1 MKTNNKKQNSGGF
14 LSAIAAL
21 FKGGAAAG
29 SGVSGAAATGGIF
42 ASNAGILGLL
52 LGGATIAAGAGAV
65 YHFAGNATNTAS
77 NTPAI
82 FQNSYFEE
90 EAAKAGAERASTQDR
105 YAKVNSSIGMFSEQ
119 ARKSGLG
126 FEVQEEQQQENS
138 QAEDNSYSDASSY
151 GSSGAPVDYSASA
164 ASSASPK
171 GNRLTSKSM
180 GSFSGGGSSSTGSSV
195 PRMKSMG
202 GLSGGVN
209 SKFASMKSAALAE
222 SRGSATAMASAK
234 KASISKGRS
243 VSARG
248 RRSSAHSQAMFA
260 NAMGSKAA
268 YSSSAAGART
278 SAQAAFTGETTGTGD
293 VAEGVLEGAGLG
305 GAGLSMGDGLK
316 ANNPGNVNN
325 VKNIPQP
332 SNPSNESPWKDLEK
346 ALLITLAAATVLLI
360 TGSILAS
367 AAAKAGNSIAKA
379 SLYVATMAVS
389 GAVIAAGLA
398 IIAMGA
404 VLAFKKEYKQTGMGI
419 TYMIAGAFLVAKG
432 IKLLSDAVTGYKDAK
447 QENYQNSPE
456 YEAKKKELD
465 DALEKGEKDGK
476 PYKQED
482 YDKDMDNLNNDKG
495 ARDKAWQDSKDA
507 KKELK
512 TQEKSYNEARSAETE
527 KIKNSEEFKD
537 RQTQIDESKDNR
549 ATRTASQEDL
559 NKDIDKAVDERMKG
573 TEQQEAYNNA
583 KANYDDRL
591 GSVNKSA
598 NTSTTQ
604 TQTATLKG
612 TVNSDGTVTVEVPK
626 TPEPPK
632 PTFGEQMT
640 ETLTE
645 TADKMGMDNITKALS
660 EGAEHALEDGEGG
673 GE

>member
-1 MKTNNKKQNSGGF
+1 
-14 LSAIAAL
+14 
-21 FKGGAAAG
+21 
-29 SGVSGAAATGGIF
+29 
-42 ASNAGILGLL
+42 
-52 LGGATIAAGAGAV
+52 
-65 YHFAGNATNTAS
+65 
-77 NTPAI
+77 
-82 FQNSYFEE
+82 
-90 EAAKAGAERASTQDR
+90 
-105 YAKVNSSIGMFSEQ
+105 
-119 ARKSGLG
+119 
-126 FEVQEEQQQENS
+126 
-138 QAEDNSYSDASSY
+138 
-151 GSSGAPVDYSASA
+151 
-164 ASSASPK
+164 
-171 GNRLTSKSM
+171 M

-248 RRSSAHSQAMFA
+248 RRSSARSQAMFA

-367 AAAKAGNSIAKA
+367 AAARAGNSIAKA

-389 GAVIAAGLA
+389 AAVVLAGLA
-398 IIAMGA
+398 IVAMGA
-404 VLAFKKEYKQTGMGI
+404 ILAFKKEYKQTGMGI

-432 IKLLSDAVTGYKDAK
+432 AKLLSDAVTGYKDAK

-482 YDKDMDNLNNDKG
+482 YDKDLDKLNNDTD

-507 KKELK
+507 KKELN
-512 TQEKSYNEARSAETE
+512 TQEKNYNDAREKMTE
-527 KIKNSEEFKD
+527 DVANSDEYKTRQNDVDKFKGKD
-537 RQTQIDESKDNR
+537 RAIK
-549 ATRTASQEDL
+549 QEEL
-559 NKDIDKAVDERMKG
+559 NKDIDEAVDEKMKT
-573 TEQQEAYNNA
+573 TEQQKSYDDA
-583 KANYDDRL
+583 KAKYDDRL
-591 GSVNKSA
+591 GSVNNYA
-598 NTSTTQ
+598 NTSTPQ
-604 TQTATLKG
+604 TQTT
-612 TVNSDGTVTVEVPK
+612 TNVDVPK
-626 TPEPPK
+626 TTETPQPK
-632 PTFGEQMT
+632 LGAQMT
-640 ETLTE
+640 ETLNE
-645 TADKMGMDNITKALS
+645 SFDNMGMENISKGFT
-660 EGAEHALEDGEGG
+660 EGIDHVMENGESGESGEGG
-673 GE
+673 EGGEE